1 MGASNQPLPSTQP
14 THASHGLW
22 LLPSVALLAVSLPAQ
37 RKPVTAPQPVPASA
51 VRLPRDDES
60 KTTRDANPAP
70 ESMGVFVPA
79 GTPDTGVGLGDGGLF
94 GNARTASKANKT
106 PGTVLTP
113 GGVLVRVKPAGIKLD
128 FPSGGELFVTPQAR
142 VHLRSGDVFEPKFS
156 VLHRTLILELPDKTR
171 LQVEFTPGLNVDE
184 PFRNVQIFGAGF
196 RAELWQRGRPHR
208 MVRRQRRTPKPPRDA
223 VSFTVLGRGEALYE
237 ASCLGPVRIF
247 HRVLC
252 AEKLANATSKTLVVF
267 ENETLMRSMQEL
279 PERFDK
285 PTAEFAKV
293 DKLAQWL
300 AVLAPRIFNVK
311 NATLNNAAW
320 GTARFKAGAG
330 FEFAFTV
337 PNRGPVRLGLY
348 QSNADAPVVEW
359 TLGKFAALHLM
370 RPTEKTIGG
379 NKDKELRWYRQGI
392 PLEDLPEVRH
402 EETGRRILQEL
413 QELTDATSKKPRP
426 KPIR

>member
-94 GNARTASKANKT
+94 GKRTHRIQTRTRLLARSSLRAACSCA
-106 PGTVLTP
+106 
-113 GGVLVRVKPAGIKLD
+113 VKPAGIKLD

-196 RAELWQRGRPHR
+196 RAEPLAARPPPSHGS
-208 MVRRQRRTPKPPRDA
+208 QTTPHAKPPRDA

-379 NKDKELRWYRQGI
+379 NKDKEL
-392 PLEDLPEVRH
+392 PLVSPGH
-402 EETGRRILQEL
+402 PAGRPARSASRRRRARRLSCSEL
-413 QELTDATSKKPRP
+413 QELD
-426 KPIR
+426 